1 MKAENAME
9 QMNRLIKD
17 DIKRR
22 QSYRTMSDYE
32 LCGAMLSFLEG
43 ELDEEYKTLGHGEFG
58 MSYYDIKHAYEHDE
72 NPNVEDMLLYFRQVF
87 YYDILVFCG
96 CGHPSEALDFV
107 LYFLNCFIDEAWKET
122 ILLDRFSLKE
132 CLKNFKG
139 FDDES
144 GTPCAVEFI
153 LHYLDKLELSEHGS
167 SVYGSWL
174 TDAGIMWREVLRRTE
189 GVDI

>member
-32 LCGAMLSFLEG
+32 FCGAMLSFLEG
-43 ELDEEYKTLGHGEFG
+43 ELDEEDKTLGHGELG
-58 MSYYDIKHAYEHDE
+58 MSYYDIKLTYEHDE
-72 NPNVEDMLLYFRQVF
+72 NPNVMDMLLYFRQVF
-87 YYDILVFCG
+87 YYDVLVFCG
-96 CGHPSEALDFV
+96 CGCPSEALDFV
-107 LYFLNCFIDEAWKET
+107 LYFLNCFVDEQWKET

-132 CLKNFKG
+132 CLKGLKG

-144 GTPCAVEFI
+144 GVPCAVEFM

>member
-1 MKAENAME
+1 MDDNI
-9 QMNRLIKD
+9 IKD

-22 QSYRTMSDYE
+22 QGYRTMSDYE
-32 LCGAMLSFLEG
+32 FCGAMLSFLEG
-43 ELDEEYKTLGHGEFG
+43 ELDEEDKTLGHGELG
-58 MSYYDIKHAYEHDE
+58 MSYYDIKHIYEHDE
-72 NPNVEDMLLYFRQVF
+72 NPNVMDMLLYFRQVF
-87 YYDILVFCG
+87 YYDVLVFCG
-96 CGHPSEALDFV
+96 CGCPSEALDFV
-107 LYFLNCFIDEAWKET
+107 LYFLNCFVDEQWKET

-132 CLKNFKG
+132 CLKGLKG

-144 GTPCAVEFI
+144 GIPCAVEFM

>member
-1 MKAENAME
+1 MK
-9 QMNRLIKD
+9 KD

-22 QSYRTMSDYE
+22 QDYRMMSDYE
-32 LCGAMLSFLEG
+32 FCGAMLKFLE
-43 ELDEEYKTLGHGEFG
+43 ENLDEEDKILGHGELG
-58 MSYYDIKHAYEHDE
+58 MSYYDIKQVYENNE
-72 NPNVEDMLLYFRQVF
+72 NPDMKDMLLYFRQVF

-96 CGHPSEALDFV
+96 CGCPSEALDFV
-107 LYFLNCFIDEAWKET
+107 LYFLNCFVDEQWKEP

-132 CLKNFKG
+132 CLKGLKG

-144 GTPCAVEFI
+144 GIPFVVEFM

-167 SVYGSWL
+167 SIYGSRL

>member
-22 QSYRTMSDYE
+22 QGYRTMSDYE
-32 LCGAMLSFLEG
+32 FCGVMLSFLER
-43 ELDEEYKTLGHGEFG
+43 ELDEEDKTLGHGKLG
-58 MSYYDIKHAYEHDE
+58 MSYYDIKHVYEHDE
-72 NPNVEDMLLYFRQVF
+72 NPDVEDMLLYFRQVF
-87 YYDILVFCG
+87 YYDVLVFCG
-96 CGHPSEALDFV
+96 CGCPSEALDFV
-107 LYFLNCFIDEAWKET
+107 LYFLNCFVDEQWNET

-132 CLKNFKG
+132 CLKGFKG

-144 GTPCAVEFI
+144 GIPCGVEFM

>member
-17 DIKRR
+17 DVKRR
-22 QSYRTMSDYE
+22 QGYRTMSDYE
-32 LCGAMLSFLEG
+32 FCGAMLSFLE
-43 ELDEEYKTLGHGEFG
+43 ENLDEEDKTLGHGELG

-87 YYDILVFCG
+87 YYDVLVFCG
-96 CGHPSEALDFV
+96 CGCPSEAIDFV
-107 LYFLNCFIDEAWKET
+107 LYFLNCFIDEQWKET
-122 ILLDRFSLKE
+122 ILLDLFSLKE
-132 CLKNFKG
+132 CLKGLKG

-144 GTPCAVEFI
+144 GIPCVVEFM
-153 LHYLDKLELSEHGS
+153 LHYLDKLGLSEHGS

>member
-22 QSYRTMSDYE
+22 QGYRTMSDYE
-32 LCGAMLSFLEG
+32 FCGAMLSFLE
-43 ELDEEYKTLGHGEFG
+43 ENLDEEDKTLGHGELG
-58 MSYYDIKHAYEHDE
+58 MSYYDIKHTYEHDE
-72 NPNVEDMLLYFRQVF
+72 NPDVEDMLLYFRQVF
-87 YYDILVFCG
+87 YYDVLIFCG
-96 CGHPSEALDFV
+96 CGRPSEALDFV
-107 LYFLNCFIDEAWKET
+107 LYFLNCFVDEQWKET

-132 CLKNFKG
+132 CLKGLKG

-144 GTPCAVEFI
+144 GIPCVVEFM

>member
-1 MKAENAME
+1 MDDNI
-9 QMNRLIKD
+9 RKD

-32 LCGAMLSFLEG
+32 FCGAMLSFLE
-43 ELDEEYKTLGHGEFG
+43 ENLDEEDKTLGHGELG
-58 MSYYDIKHAYEHDE
+58 MSYYDIKHTYEHDE
-72 NPNVEDMLLYFRQVF
+72 NPDVADMLSYFRRVF
-87 YYDILVFCG
+87 YYDVLVFCG
-96 CGHPSEALDFV
+96 CGCPSEALDFV
-107 LYFLNCFIDEAWKET
+107 LYFLNCFVDEQWKET

-132 CLKNFKG
+132 CLKGFKG

-144 GTPCAVEFI
+144 GVPCVVEFM
-153 LHYLDKLELSEHGS
+153 LHYLDKLELSEHGT